1 MAREY
6 LPIYSKLNG
15 QSGSQIVQLLLSS
28 TSLPFGIFPSQQA
41 SDAGWLDGG
50 LADNTPIVPLLS
62 LGCDPIIVVHLDH
75 RLAKW
80 RNRGK
85 LDHIVSG
92 RIAKLQRKLEIWRYS
107 EVNFRSFIRR
117 HGSTVSSLSKSGK
130 LDQGVAQ
137 PTTPVPRLVHIIPS
151 RRLGGLLR
159 GTLRFSPQRAQW
171 LMRLGYS
178 DARKVLL
185 NNIGPRQLI
194 FCTPGFIVLGLL
206 QRLNCQDFDVLE
218 VARRVVVTG
227 WAGGATAEL

>member
-171 LMRLGYS
+171 PLPLTSGC
-178 DARKVLL
+178 LL
-185 NNIGPRQLI
+185 PLWEI
-194 FCTPGFIVLGLL
+194 
-206 QRLNCQDFDVLE
+206 
-218 VARRVVVTG
+218 
-227 WAGGATAEL
+227 